1 MIFKVSLWKK
11 IIKSYPQARIRYSK
25 VYRLKLVIS
34 MGVEVVSSLLTTSQ
48 KTYEVINNQG
58 VDIAIAICVE
68 VATKFLL
75 TFDCAVVTLI

>member
-1 MIFKVSLWKK
+1 
-11 IIKSYPQARIRYSK
+11 
-25 VYRLKLVIS
+25 